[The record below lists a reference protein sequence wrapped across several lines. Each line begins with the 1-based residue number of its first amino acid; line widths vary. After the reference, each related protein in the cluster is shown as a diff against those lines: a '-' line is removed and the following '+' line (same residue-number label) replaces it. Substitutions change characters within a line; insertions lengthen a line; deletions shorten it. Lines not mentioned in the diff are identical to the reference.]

1 MTASLQSRL
10 GTMALTLMLGCA
22 APAPSEDVIPGDTV
36 GTSESRAL
44 ADHLAA
50 TLAAA
55 PSATDDG
62 VRVHLAF
69 PAGADLDLYVTD
81 PTFETVYFAN
91 SPNRAGGRLD
101 ADVRC
106 SEPAPRIETIRFP
119 AALPGVY
126 RVGVDFPERCRG
138 GAIQEAFVVQIEGGG
153 LEATREGIIEAGHF
167 IPIVLEVTAQSDT
180 APHGPQK

>member
-1 MTASLQSRL
+1 
-10 GTMALTLMLGCA
+10 MLGCA
-22 APAPSEDVIPGDTV
+22 APVPSEDVIPGDTA

-62 VRVHLAF
+62 IRVRLAF
-69 PAGADLDLYVTD
+69 SAGADLDLYVTD

-91 SPNRAGGRLD
+91 SPNRAGGRLE

-106 SEPAPRIETIRFP
+106 SAPGPRIETIRFP
-119 AALPGVY
+119 AAMPGAY
-126 RVGVDFPERCRG
+126 RVGVDFPERCKG
-138 GAIQEAFVVQIEGGG
+138 GAARAAFAVHIEGAG
-153 LEATREGIIEAGHF
+153 LEATHEGIIEAGHF
-167 IPIVLEVTAQSDT
+167 IPIVLEVTAPSEA
-180 APHGPQK
+180 APHRMPQK